1 MSLLVVYVSLK
12 GVSPNEL
19 WKNDGHNTYY
29 SAYRDLDELSSG
41 HVMILDEIDRRILR
55 ILQKDGRIT
64 NVELSRL
71 VNLSPAATLERVR
84 KLEQGEVIRSY
95 MARLDPETVNLGLLV
110 FVQVTLDRTSAD
122 IFDSFAKAVRAI
134 PQVSECYMVAG
145 GFDYLVK
152 ARVRD
157 MNAYRAFLGKTLTR
171 LPGVRQ
177 THTYTV
183 MEEVKSDLELPI

>member
-1 MSLLVVYVSLK
+1 MVAIMV
-12 GVSPNEL
+12 
-19 WKNDGHNTYY
+19 
-29 SAYRDLDELSSG
+29 
-41 HVMILDEIDRRILR
+41 LDEIDRKILR
-55 ILQKDGRIT
+55 ILQRDGRVT

-84 KLEQGEVIRSY
+84 KLEQNGVVRSY

-110 FVQVTLDRTSAD
+110 FVQVTLDRTNAD
-122 IFDSFAKAVRAI
+122 IFEAFAKAVRAM

-145 GFDYLVK
+145 GFDYLLK

-183 MEEVKSDLELPI
+183 MEEVKADPELPV

>member
-1 MSLLVVYVSLK
+1 M
-12 GVSPNEL
+12 
-19 WKNDGHNTYY
+19 T
-29 SAYRDLDELSSG
+29 
-41 HVMILDEIDRRILR
+41 LDEIDRRILR

-64 NVELSRL
+64 NVELSRF

-84 KLEQGEVIRSY
+84 KLEQAKVIRSY

-122 IFDSFAKAVRAI
+122 IFDSFAKAVRSI

-157 MNAYRAFLGKTLTR
+157 MNAYRVFLGKTLTR

-183 MEEVKSDLELPI
+183 MEKVKADLELPI

>member
-1 MSLLVVYVSLK
+1 MVAS
-12 GVSPNEL
+12 
-19 WKNDGHNTYY
+19 
-29 SAYRDLDELSSG
+29 
-41 HVMILDEIDRRILR
+41 DEIDRRILR
-55 ILQKDGRIT
+55 ILQKEGRMT
-64 NVELSRL
+64 NVELARL

-84 KLEQGEVIRSY
+84 KLEHSGVIRNY

-183 MEEVKSDLELPI
+183 MEEVKADLELPI

>member
-1 MSLLVVYVSLK
+1 M
-12 GVSPNEL
+12 
-19 WKNDGHNTYY
+19 T
-29 SAYRDLDELSSG
+29 
-41 HVMILDEIDRRILR
+41 LDEIDRRILR

-64 NVELSRL
+64 NVELSRF

-84 KLEQGEVIRSY
+84 KLEQAKVIRSY

-122 IFDSFAKAVRAI
+122 IFDSFAKAVRSI

-157 MNAYRAFLGKTLTR
+157 MNAYRVFLGKTLTR

-183 MEEVKSDLELPI
+183 MEEVKADLELPI

>member
-1 MSLLVVYVSLK
+1 M
-12 GVSPNEL
+12 
-19 WKNDGHNTYY
+19 T
-29 SAYRDLDELSSG
+29 
-41 HVMILDEIDRRILR
+41 LDEIDRRILR

>member
-1 MSLLVVYVSLK
+1 MV
-12 GVSPNEL
+12 
-19 WKNDGHNTYY
+19 
-29 SAYRDLDELSSG
+29 
-41 HVMILDEIDRRILR
+41 LDEIDRRILR
-55 ILQKDGRIT
+55 VLQKDGRVT
-64 NVELSRL
+64 NVELSRQ

-84 KLEQGEVIRSY
+84 KLEQSDVIKSY
-95 MARLDPETVNLGLLV
+95 MARLDPETLNLGLLV

-122 IFDSFAKAVRAI
+122 IFEQFAKAVQAI

-145 GFDYLVK
+145 GFDYLIK

-157 MNAYRAFLGKTLTR
+157 MNAYRAFLGKALTR

-183 MEEVKSDLELPI
+183 MEEVKADLELPI